1 MHMRSFVLAS
11 VLLAGTLAHAAEIV
25 ETTKETTTTYHGT
38 VSQVVPGTST
48 IVMQSAGAAGDAPQ
62 QYAFTEKTTFV
73 DSAGNVVSRETITN
87 KPVTLYYTKEGDRS
101 VVSKV
106 VVENSDGSV
115 TEKRTETHTEI
126 R

>member
-1 MHMRSFVLAS
+1 MRSLLLAG
-11 VLLAGTLAHAAEIV
+11 VLLAATLAQAGEVV
-25 ETTKETTTTYHGT
+25 ETTKETITTYHGT
-38 VSQVVPGTST
+38 VTQIVPGTST
-48 IVMQSAGAAGDAPQ
+48 IVMQSAGAAGDAPA

-101 VVSKV
+101 IVSKV

-115 TEKRTETHTEI
+115 TEKRTETHTET

>member
-1 MHMRSFVLAS
+1 MRSLVLAS
-11 VLLAGTLAHAAEIV
+11 VLLAATLAQAGEVV
-25 ETTKETTTTYHGT
+25 ETTKETTTTYRGT
-38 VSQVVPGTST
+38 VTQIVPGTST
-48 IVMQSAGAAGDAPQ
+48 IVMQSTGAAGDAPP

-101 VVSKV
+101 IVSKV

-115 TEKRTETHTEI
+115 TEKRTETHTET

>member
-1 MHMRSFVLAS
+1 MGSSRVGDN
-11 VLLAGTLAHAAEIV
+11 VPGPTTLARTFVKLTPTRRLLPEH
-25 ETTKETTTTYHGT
+25 
-38 VSQVVPGTST
+38 
-48 IVMQSAGAAGDAPQ
+48 
-62 QYAFTEKTTFV
+62 EKTTFV

-87 KPVTLYYTKEGDRS
+87 KPVTIYYANEGDRS
-101 VVSKV
+101 IVSKV